1 MTRSSLKLQVLFL
14 LKVNYKLTN
23 LKKVSAYHELN
34 NAGSGRGRCSGSGK
48 NLFNY
53 LNYKLTNLK
62 KFPHIMNLTMLVVVV
77 IVVMVVVVI
86 VVMAVVVVAVVRIY
100 LTKVTFDTNKTDNLV
115 YGLQIY
121 NSQI

>member
-1 MTRSSLKLQVLFL
+1 
-14 LKVNYKLTN
+14 
-23 LKKVSAYHELN
+23 
-34 NAGSGRGRCSGSGK
+34 
-48 NLFNY
+48 
-53 LNYKLTNLK
+53 
-62 KFPHIMNLTMLVVVV
+62 MNLTMLVVVV
-77 IVVMVVVVI
+77 IVVMV